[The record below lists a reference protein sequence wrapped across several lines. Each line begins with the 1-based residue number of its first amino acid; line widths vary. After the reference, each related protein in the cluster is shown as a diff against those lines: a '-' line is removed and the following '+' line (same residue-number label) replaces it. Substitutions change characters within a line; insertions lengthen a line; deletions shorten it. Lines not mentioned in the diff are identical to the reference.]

1 MAVHESQIGP
11 PPQSRNHPQRA
22 LPAPGTAEGP
32 VGVPGSELAALVAA
46 GNWAAGP
53 LGDPQEWPQSLR
65 TAVGICLSSRFPILL
80 WWGPELVMIYNDAY
94 RPMLGQSKHPR
105 ALGAPGRE
113 VWGEIWDVIGP
124 RLEQVMAGGG
134 ATWSADERLVVDRN
148 GYPEECFFTF
158 SYSPVTDESGGVGGV
173 FCAVTETTERVL
185 GERRLTTLA
194 EMVALVGARDRADV
208 VATAATI
215 LRENAADHP
224 AVAVLDAPPEGDRL
238 ALGDLVEKQLP
249 GLGAGTRARVA
260 DLVRQVSGTGR
271 RATVAADDEAAALGI
286 RAWRAY
292 PVAVSAG
299 PARGRGAAVI
309 VLGESAHR
317 RWDASLEA
325 YATLCAT
332 HVAAVLADASRLAD
346 ERLRR
351 QALVE
356 LDAAKSAFFT
366 NLSHELRTPLTL
378 IAGPVHE
385 ALGAAEDPR
394 QRERLELVERNT
406 HRLARMVDA
415 MLDFGRIEAGGLA
428 PRLQVVDVSA
438 LTAGLAETFRPA
450 LERAGLAFLHD
461 CGTGIEARLDPDM
474 VERIVLNLLG
484 NAMKYTPE
492 GSVGLRVRR
501 ADDVVEIAVTDTG
514 VGIHPDDV
522 DRAFA
527 RFERLPA
534 SAGARSHEGAGI
546 GLAVVQQLTE
556 LMGGEVT
563 VTSEVGHGSTFTV
576 RLPAGPP
583 AVAPSADEPGASS
596 AMTPRHVEDFLREV
610 QSWQQAPLPT
620 GLGEPRGAGSW
631 NAGRPRVVVAE
642 DNSDLRSYL
651 GQVLGDDYD
660 VELVTDGR
668 AALAAVRREAPDLVL
683 TDVMMPELDGYGL
696 VDAIRQDPALAG
708 IPVVLLSAR
717 AGEHETSSALG
728 AGADDYLV
736 KPFSVLELRA
746 RVASNL
752 ERAASRSQDAAWRRA
767 VTDGL
772 HDALLV
778 LDLDGTVLEVND
790 RFTSL
795 LGWAAADGPFTRPYP
810 WDAPA
815 DGRTGGFAD
824 AVDLA
829 TASPDGSGALEVA
842 LWHRDGRRLVGSMR
856 VSTVHGGRGR
866 PARLLATVRDVT
878 AEHEA
883 RQRRATAAALSAELA
898 SADEL
903 TDVVAAAVAGLSV
916 LFGGDAT
923 VCVVVGRSEQLF
935 SASGPVTR
943 ADLDPLVAE
952 RLDRA
957 DGAGGEEAGPAA
969 DGDVD
974 SILLVP
980 GGDAPR
986 CRVWVSFPVPRPVTD
1001 DERIAGDLLV
1011 QALALACDR
1020 VVAATGFAE
1029 REQHLRRA
1037 VESHEE
1043 IGQAVGILVERHRWT
1058 PTVAFE
1064 RLKRTSQ
1071 DRNTK
1076 LREVALR
1083 VIESGAD
1090 PGDLES

>member
-1 MAVHESQIGP
+1 MSGAGE
-11 PPQSRNHPQRA
+11 
-22 LPAPGTAEGP
+22 GTFA
-32 VGVPGSELAALVAA
+32 VPGSELSALVEARD
-46 GNWAAGP
+46 WAAGP

-80 WWGPELVMIYNDAY
+80 WWGPELVMIYNDGY

-124 RLEQVMAGGG
+124 MLDQVMAGGG
-134 ATWSADERLVVDRN
+134 ATWSADQLLVLDRN
-148 GYPEECFFTF
+148 GFPEECYFTY
-158 SYSPVTDESGGVGGV
+158 SYSPITDESGGVGGV

-185 GERRLTTLA
+185 GERRLSTLA
-194 EMVALVGARDRADV
+194 EMVALVGARERAEV
-208 VATAATI
+208 VTAAAGI

-238 ALGDLVEKQLP
+238 ALGRLVEEQLP
-249 GLGAGTRARVA
+249 GVGAATRARVA

-271 RATVAADDEAAALGI
+271 RATVAADDEAVADGI
-286 RAWRAY
+286 RAWHAY

-309 VLGESAHR
+309 VLGESVHR
-317 RWDASLEA
+317 PWDPSLEA
-325 YATLCAT
+325 YVTLCAT
-332 HVAAVLADASRLAD
+332 HVAAVLTDVSRLAD
-346 ERLRR
+346 ERRR
-351 QALVE
+351 REALVE

-385 ALGAAEDPR
+385 ALGAADDPH
-394 QRERLELVERNT
+394 QRELLELVERNT

-438 LTAGLAETFRPA
+438 LTTGLAETFRPA
-450 LERAGLAFLHD
+450 LERAGLAFRHD
-461 CGTGIEARLDPDM
+461 CGEGIEAHLDPDM
-474 VERIVLNLLG
+474 VDRIVLNLLA

-492 GSVGLRVRR
+492 GSVGLRVRLAED
-501 ADDVVEIAVTDTG
+501 ADDVVEISVTDTG
-514 VGIHPDDV
+514 VGMHPDDV

-534 SAGARSHEGAGI
+534 PAGARSHEGAGI
-546 GLAVVQQLTE
+546 GLAMVQQLTE

-563 VTSEVGHGSTFTV
+563 VTSEVGRGSTFTV

-583 AVAPSADEPGASS
+583 VSAPGTDGSGSSS
-596 AMTPRHVEDFLREV
+596 AMTPRHVDDFLREV
-610 QSWQQAPLPT
+610 QTWQQPSSPT
-620 GLGEPRGAGSW
+620 GLDDPRGVVAW
-631 NAGRPRVVVAE
+631 HTDRARVVVAE
-642 DNSDLRSYL
+642 DNPELREYL
-651 GQVLGDDYD
+651 GRVLGDDYD
-660 VELVTDGR
+660 VELVPDGR
-668 AALAAVRREAPDLVL
+668 AALAAVRREAPDLLL

-696 VDAIRQDPALAG
+696 VDAIRNDPALSG

-717 AGEHETSSALG
+717 AGERETSSALG

-752 ERAASRSQDAAWRRA
+752 ERAAARSQDAAWRRA

-790 RFTSL
+790 RFTAL
-795 LGWAAADGPFTRPYP
+795 LGWDAADGPVARPYP
-810 WDAPA
+810 WDAAPGGPA
-815 DGRTGGFAD
+815 AGLGA

-829 TASPDGSGALEVA
+829 TASPDGTSALEVA
-842 LWHRDGRRLVGSMR
+842 LRHRDGRRVVGSVR

-866 PARLLATVRDVT
+866 PTRLLATVRDVT

-883 RQRRATAAALSAELA
+883 RRRRATAAALSAELG

-923 VCVVVGRSEQLF
+923 VRVVVGRSEQLF
-935 SASGPVTR
+935 STSGPVGR
-943 ADLDPLVAE
+943 
-952 RLDRA
+952 
-957 DGAGGEEAGPAA
+957 
-969 DGDVD
+969 GDVD
-974 SILLVP
+974 EAVHGRLLGTGASRVGRSADDGDDHGGEVDGILLAP
-980 GGDAPR
+980 GGDEAR
-986 CRVWVSFPVPRPVTD
+986 CRVWVSFPVPRRVTA
-1001 DERIAGDLLV
+1001 DEEIAGDLLV
-1011 QALALACDR
+1011 QAVALACDR
-1020 VVAATGFAE
+1020 VVAAAGFAQ

-1071 DRNTK
+1071 DHNIK
-1076 LREVALR
+1076 VREVALR
-1083 VIESGAD
+1083 VVESGAD
-1090 PGDLES
+1090 PGELGS

>member
-1 MAVHESQIGP
+1 MAVHEPQIGP
-11 PPQSRNHPQRA
+11 PPGPEQQQRV
-22 LPAPGTAEGP
+22 LPAAGAVEGYL
-32 VGVPGSELAALVAA
+32 GVPDSELSSLFEATD
-46 GNWAAGP
+46 WAAGP

-94 RPMLGQSKHPR
+94 RPILGQSKHPR

-124 RLEQVMAGGG
+124 MLEQVMAGGG
-134 ATWSADERLVVDRN
+134 ATWSVDQRLVLDRN
-148 GYPEECFFTF
+148 DYPEECYFTF
-158 SYSPVTDESGGVGGV
+158 SYSPITDESGGVGGV

-185 GERRLTTLA
+185 GERRLAALA

-208 VATAATI
+208 VVTAASI
-215 LRENAADHP
+215 LRDNAADHP
-224 AVAVLDAPPEGDRL
+224 VVAVLDAPPEGDRL
-238 ALGDLVEKQLP
+238 ALSELVEKQLP
-249 GLGAGTRARVA
+249 DVGAATRARLS

-271 RATVAADDEAAALGI
+271 RTSVAADDEASAAGI
-286 RAWRAY
+286 LAWHAY

-309 VLGESAHR
+309 VLGESVHR
-317 RWDASLEA
+317 RWDPSMEA

-332 HVAAVLADASRLAD
+332 HVGAVLADVSRLAD
-346 ERLRR
+346 ERRSR

-385 ALGAAEDPR
+385 ALEVAQEPH

-428 PRLQVVDVSA
+428 PRLRVVDISA

-450 LERAGLAFLHD
+450 LERAGLAFWHD
-461 CGTGIEARLDPDM
+461 CGDGIEAHLDPDM
-474 VERIVLNLLG
+474 LERIVLNLLA

-534 SAGARSHEGAGI
+534 PAGARSHEGAGI
-546 GLAVVQQLTE
+546 GLAMVQQLTE

-583 AVAPSADEPGASS
+583 AVTPSADEPSASS
-596 AMTPRHVEDFLREV
+596 AMTPRQVDDVLREV
-610 QSWQQAPLPT
+610 QTWQQGSSQT
-620 GLGEPRGAGSW
+620 GLGAPRGAGPW
-631 NAGRPRVVVAE
+631 HAERPRVVVAE
-642 DNSDLRSYL
+642 DNDDLRSYL
-651 GQVLGDDYD
+651 GQVLADDYD
-660 VELVTDGR
+660 IELVPDGR

-696 VDAIRQDPALAG
+696 VDAIRHDPALAG

-752 ERAASRSQDAAWRRA
+752 ERAAARSQDAAWRRA

-778 LDLDGTVLEVND
+778 LDHDGAVLEVND
-790 RFTSL
+790 RFTNL
-795 LGWAAADGPFTRPYP
+795 LGWPATDGPYARPYP

-815 DGRTGGFAD
+815 GEQTAGFAD

-842 LWHRDGRRLVGSMR
+842 LRHRDGRRVVGSVR
-856 VSTVHGGRGR
+856 VSTVHSGRGR

-883 RQRRATAAALSAELA
+883 RQRRATAAALSAELG

-916 LFGGDAT
+916 LFGGEAT
-923 VCVVVGRSEQLF
+923 VGVVVGHSEQLF
-935 SASGPVTR
+935 SASGPVAR
-943 ADLDPLVAE
+943 AELDPAVADRFDGAEGADLS
-952 RLDRA
+952 
-957 DGAGGEEAGPAA
+957 GAAA
-969 DGDVD
+969 DGRDVD
-974 SILLVP
+974 GILLAP

-986 CRVWVSFPVPRPVTD
+986 CRVWVSFPAARPVTA

-1020 VVAATGFAE
+1020 VLAVAGFAE

-1037 VESHEE
+1037 VESHQQ

-1071 DRNTK
+1071 DHNTK

-1090 PGDLES
+1090 PGELES

>member
-1 MAVHESQIGP
+1 MAVHEPQIGP
-11 PPQSRNHPQRA
+11 PPPNRAQPQQA
-22 LPAPGTAEGP
+22 LASGPAEGSF
-32 VGVPGSELAALVAA
+32 GVPGSELSALVEA
-46 GNWAAGP
+46 GDWAAGP
-53 LGDPQEWPQSLR
+53 LGDPRDWPQSLR

-124 RLEQVMAGGG
+124 MLEQVMAGGG
-134 ATWSADERLVVDRN
+134 ATWSADERLILDRN
-148 GYPEECFFTF
+148 GYPEECYFTY
-158 SYSPVTDESGGVGGV
+158 SYSPITDESGGVGGV

-185 GERRLTTLA
+185 GERRLATLA
-194 EMVALVGARDRADV
+194 EMVALVGARDRAEV

-215 LRENAADHP
+215 LRDNAADHP
-224 AVAVLDAPPEGDRL
+224 VVAVLDAPPEGDRL
-238 ALGDLVEKQLP
+238 ALGELVEKQVP
-249 GLGAGTRARVA
+249 DVGAGTRARVA

-271 RATVAADDEAAALGI
+271 RATVAADDEAVAAGI
-286 RAWRAY
+286 RAWHAY

-309 VLGESAHR
+309 VLGESVQR
-317 RWDASLEA
+317 RWDPSLEA

-332 HVAAVLADASRLAD
+332 HVAAVLADVSRLAD
-346 ERLRR
+346 ERRRR

-356 LDAAKSAFFT
+356 LDAAKSVFFT

-378 IAGPVHE
+378 IAGPAHE
-385 ALGAAEDPR
+385 ALEAAEDTH

-406 HRLARMVDA
+406 HRLARLVDA

-428 PRLQVVDVSA
+428 PRLRVVDVSA

-450 LERAGLAFLHD
+450 LERAGLAFWHD
-461 CGTGIEARLDPDM
+461 CGSGIEAHLDPDM
-474 VERIVLNLLG
+474 LERIVLNLLA

-492 GSVGLRVRR
+492 GSVGLHVRC
-501 ADDVVEIAVTDTG
+501 AGDVVEISVNDTG

-522 DRAFA
+522 ERAFA

-534 SAGARSHEGAGI
+534 PAGARSHEGAGI
-546 GLAVVQQLTE
+546 GLAMVQQLTE

-583 AVAPSADEPGASS
+583 APATGAEEQGSS
-596 AMTPRHVEDFLREV
+596 SVMTPRHVDDFLREV
-610 QSWQQAPLPT
+610 QTWQHPSAPAGP
-620 GLGEPRGAGSW
+620 GGRRGVAPWSVE
-631 NAGRPRVVVAE
+631 RPRVVVAE
-642 DNSDLRSYL
+642 DNRDLRSYL

-660 VELVTDGR
+660 LELVHDGQ
-668 AALAAVRREAPDLVL
+668 AALDVVRREAPDLVL
-683 TDVMMPELDGYGL
+683 TDVMMPGLDGYGL

-708 IPVVLLSAR
+708 VPVVLLSAR
-717 AGEHETSSALG
+717 AGEHETSTALG

-752 ERAASRSQDAAWRRA
+752 ERAAARSQDAAWRRA

-790 RFTSL
+790 RFTHL
-795 LGWAAADGPFTRPYP
+795 LGWDAADGPFTRPYP
-810 WDAPA
+810 WDSASGGPA
-815 DGRTGGFAD
+815 AGFAD

-829 TASPDGSGALEVA
+829 TASPDGTSAVEVA
-842 LWHRDGRRLVGSMR
+842 LRHRDGRQVIGSVRVG
-856 VSTVHGGRGR
+856 TVHGGRGR
-866 PARLLATVRDVT
+866 PTRLLATVRDVT

-883 RQRRATAAALSAELA
+883 RRRRAMAAALSAELG

-916 LFGGDAT
+916 LFGGEAT
-923 VCVVVGRSEQLF
+923 VGVAVGRGAQLF
-935 SASGPVTR
+935 TASGPVDG
-943 ADLDPLVAE
+943 ADLDPAVAD
-952 RLDRA
+952 RLD
-957 DGAGGEEAGPAA
+957 GAVGEEAGPSTALG
-969 DGDVD
+969 GDVD
-974 SILLVP
+974 GILLAS

-986 CRVWVSFPVPRPVTD
+986 CRVWVSFPAARPVTA

-1020 VVAATGFAE
+1020 VLAATGFAE
-1029 REQHLRRA
+1029 REQNLRRA
-1037 VESHEE
+1037 VESHEQ

-1071 DRNTK
+1071 DHNTK

-1090 PGDLES
+1090 PGQLES

>member
-1 MAVHESQIGP
+1 MAVHEPQIGP
-11 PPQSRNHPQRA
+11 PPPSRDQPQRA
-22 LPAPGTAEGP
+22 LPASGVAEGLF
-32 VGVPGSELAALVAA
+32 GVPGSELSALVAA

-124 RLEQVMAGGG
+124 MLEQVMAGGG

-148 GYPEECFFTF
+148 GYLEECFFTF
-158 SYSPVTDESGGVGGV
+158 SYSPITDESGGVGGV

-194 EMVALVGARDRADV
+194 EMVALVGVRRRADV
-208 VATAATI
+208 LTRAGNI

-224 AVAVLDAPPEGDRL
+224 VVAVLDAPPEGDRL
-238 ALGDLVEKQLP
+238 ALNDLVEKQLL

-271 RATVAADDEAAALGI
+271 RATVAADHEGVAAGI
-286 RAWRAY
+286 RAWHAY

-309 VLGESAHR
+309 VLGESVHR
-317 RWDASLEA
+317 RWDASLDA
-325 YATLCAT
+325 YATLGAT
-332 HVAAVLADASRLAD
+332 HVAAVLADVSRLAD
-346 ERLRR
+346 ERQRR
-351 QALVE
+351 RALVE

-385 ALGAAEDPR
+385 ALGAAEHPH
-394 QRERLELVERNT
+394 QRELLELVERNT
-406 HRLARMVDA
+406 HRLVRMVDA

-438 LTAGLAETFRPA
+438 LAAGLAETFRPA
-450 LERAGLAFLHD
+450 LERAGLAFYHD
-461 CGTGIEARLDPDM
+461 CGTGIEASLDPDM
-474 VERIVLNLLG
+474 VDRIVLNLLA
-484 NAMKYTPE
+484 NAMKYTPA
-492 GSVGLRVRR
+492 GSVGLRVRP
-501 ADDVVEIAVTDTG
+501 ADDVVEISVTDTG

-534 SAGARSHEGAGI
+534 PPGARSHEGAGI
-546 GLAVVQQLTE
+546 GLAMVQQLTE
-556 LMGGEVT
+556 LMGGEVA

-576 RLPAGPP
+576 RLPAGP
-583 AVAPSADEPGASS
+583 ATVAPGADEPGVSS
-596 AMTPRHVEDFLREV
+596 TMTPRRVDDFLREV
-610 QSWQQAPLPT
+610 QSWHQPSSPT
-620 GLGEPRGAGSW
+620 RLGDPRGVGAW
-631 NAGRPRVVVAE
+631 PADRPRVVVAE
-642 DNSDLRSYL
+642 DNPDLRSYL
-651 GQVLGDDYD
+651 AQVLGDDYD
-660 VELVTDGR
+660 VELVPDGQ
-668 AALAAVRREAPDLVL
+668 AALDAVRRDAPDLVL

-752 ERAASRSQDAAWRRA
+752 ERAAARSQDAAWRRA

-795 LGWAAADGPFTRPYP
+795 LGWDAADAPVARPYP
-810 WDAPA
+810 WDATA
-815 DGRTGGFAD
+815 DGLAAAGLAD

-829 TASPDGSGALEVA
+829 IASADATGALEVA
-842 LWHRDGRRLVGSMR
+842 LRHRDGRRVMGSVR
-856 VSTVHGGRGR
+856 VSTVQGGRGR
-866 PARLLATVRDVT
+866 PTRLLATVRDVT

-883 RQRRATAAALSAELA
+883 RQRRATAAALSAELG

-923 VCVVVGRSEQLF
+923 VRVVVGRSEQLF
-935 SASGPVTR
+935 TASGPVTG
-943 ADLDPLVAE
+943 ADLDPRVAD
-952 RLDRA
+952 RL
-957 DGAGGEEAGPAA
+957 DGAGGEHAGPAVA
-969 DGDVD
+969 DGVADG
-974 SILLVP
+974 ILLSP

-986 CRVWVSFPVPRPVTD
+986 CRVWVSFPAPRPVTA

-1011 QALALACDR
+1011 QGLALACDR

-1037 VESHEE
+1037 VESHEK

-1071 DRNTK
+1071 DHNTK

>member
-1 MAVHESQIGP
+1 MAVHEPQIGP
-11 PPQSRNHPQRA
+11 PAQNRNQPQRVLSA
-22 LPAPGTAEGP
+22 SGPAEGP
-32 VGVPGSELAALVAA
+32 FGVPGSELSALVEA
-46 GNWAAGP
+46 GDWAAGP
-53 LGDPQEWPQSLR
+53 LGDPHDWPQSLR

-124 RLEQVMAGGG
+124 MLEQVMAGGG
-134 ATWSADERLVVDRN
+134 ATWSADQRLVLDRN
-148 GYPEECFFTF
+148 GYPEECYFTY
-158 SYSPVTDESGGVGGV
+158 SYSPITDESGGVGGV

-185 GERRLTTLA
+185 GERRLATLA
-194 EMVALVGARDRADV
+194 EMVALVGARDRADA
-208 VATAATI
+208 VAAAATI
-215 LRENAADHP
+215 LRDNAADHP
-224 AVAVLDAPPEGDRL
+224 VVAVLDAPPEGDRL
-238 ALGDLVEKQLP
+238 ALSELVEKQLP
-249 GLGAGTRARVA
+249 DVGAGSRARVS

-271 RATVAADDEAAALGI
+271 RATVAADRQAVERGI
-286 RAWRAY
+286 RAWHAY

-309 VLGESAHR
+309 VFGESVHR
-317 RWDASLEA
+317 RWDPSLEA

-332 HVAAVLADASRLAD
+332 HVAAVLADVDRLAD
-346 ERLRR
+346 ERRR
-351 QALVE
+351 REALVE
-356 LDAAKSAFFT
+356 LDAAKSTFFT

-378 IAGPVHE
+378 IAGPAHE
-385 ALGAAEDPR
+385 ALEAAEDAH
-394 QRERLELVERNT
+394 QRELLELVERST
-406 HRLARMVDA
+406 HRLARLVDA
-415 MLDFGRIEAGGLA
+415 MLDFGRIETGGLA
-428 PRLQVVDVSA
+428 PRLQGVDVTA
-438 LTAGLAETFRPA
+438 LMAGLAESFRPA
-450 LERAGLAFLHD
+450 LERAGLAFDQD
-461 CGTGIEARLDPDM
+461 CGSGIEAHLDPDLL
-474 VERIVLNLLG
+474 ERIVLNLLA
-484 NAMKYTPE
+484 NALKYTPE
-492 GSVGLRVRR
+492 GSVGLRVRC

-534 SAGARSHEGAGI
+534 PASARSHEGAGI
-546 GLAVVQQLTE
+546 GLAMVQQLTE
-556 LMGGEVT
+556 LMGGEIT

-576 RLPAGPP
+576 RLPAGPS
-583 AVAPSADEPGASS
+583 AAAPRADEPGSSS

-610 QSWQQAPLPT
+610 QTWQQPSSPT
-620 GLGEPRGAGSW
+620 GLGDPRGAGPW
-631 NAGRPRVVVAE
+631 RGDRPRVLVAE
-642 DNSDLRSYL
+642 DNPDLRSYL

-660 VELVTDGR
+660 VELVPDGR
-668 AALAAVRREAPDLVL
+668 AALDAVRREPPDLVL
-683 TDVMMPELDGYGL
+683 TDVLMPGLDGYGL

-717 AGEHETSSALG
+717 AGEHATSTALG

-746 RVASNL
+746 RVASKL
-752 ERAASRSQDAAWRRA
+752 ERAAARSQDAAWRRA

-790 RFTSL
+790 RFTRMV
-795 LGWAAADGPFTRPYP
+795 GWDAVDGPITRPYP
-810 WDAPA
+810 WDAA
-815 DGRTGGFAD
+815 GGRPSASFAD

-829 TASPDGSGALEVA
+829 TASPEGTGALEVA
-842 LWHRDGRRLVGSMR
+842 LRHRDGREVVGSVR

-883 RQRRATAAALSAELA
+883 RRRRAMAAALSAELG

-916 LFGGDAT
+916 LFGGEAT
-923 VCVVVGRSEQLF
+923 VGVVVGRSDQLF
-935 SASGPVTR
+935 TASGPVQR
-943 ADLDPLVAE
+943 ADLDPLVAD
-952 RLDRA
+952 RLDSDGGEAAGAPVA
-957 DGAGGEEAGPAA
+957 DG
-969 DGDVD
+969 GDVD
-974 SILLVP
+974 GILLTP
-980 GGDAPR
+980 GGDARR
-986 CRVWVSFPVPRPVTD
+986 CRVWVSFPAPRPVTA

-1011 QALALACDR
+1011 QALSLACDR
-1020 VVAATGFAE
+1020 VVAATGFAD

-1037 VESHEE
+1037 VESHQE

-1071 DRNTK
+1071 DHNTK

-1090 PGDLES
+1090 PGQLES